1 MHLLQLIRCLDDK
14 RNQIILINN
23 PMKQVL
29 QHAHQQAVIAQLL
42 DQNLFL
48 MPVTQNSIA
57 KNMS

>member
-1 MHLLQLIRCLDDK
+1 
-14 RNQIILINN
+14 
-23 PMKQVL
+23 MKQVL
-29 QHAHQQAVIAQLL
+29 QYAHQQAVIAQLL

>member
-1 MHLLQLIRCLDDK
+1 
-14 RNQIILINN
+14 
-23 PMKQVL
+23 MKQVV
-29 QHAHQQAVIAQLL
+29 QYIYQQAIIAQLL